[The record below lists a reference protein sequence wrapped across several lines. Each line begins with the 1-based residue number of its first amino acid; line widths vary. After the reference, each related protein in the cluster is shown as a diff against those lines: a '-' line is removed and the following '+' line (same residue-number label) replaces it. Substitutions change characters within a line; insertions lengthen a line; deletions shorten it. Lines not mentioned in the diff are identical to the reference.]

1 MPNASIF
8 TPSSRVSGMPTSPT
22 LFINEQVGLKR
33 RNQEKVFHFGFGESP
48 FPVPERLKN
57 VLAECAN
64 LNSYPPAKGLAVLCD
79 EAVAYFAE
87 RFNFNPQN
95 MKTLVGPG
103 SKDVIFAAQMAIEGD
118 IMIPTPSWVSYAPQA
133 QLAGSNAI
141 PVPTQAH
148 NHHRFDGY
156 LIEDIIL
163 SAREKGLNPT
173 KLILNYPNNPTGL
186 SFDDE
191 SLKIIADICRKYG
204 VIIISDEIYAL
215 TSRGAHTSIAR
226 YYPEGTIVTT
236 GLSKHLSLGGFRIGF
251 GFVPD
256 ALEGLMDA
264 MTAVASETWS
274 GVAHPMQYV
283 ALESIKGHDDLEH
296 HIKQSAK
303 VHALASEYVRSRLN
317 DLGLNYPA
325 LAGAFYL
332 YPNFGLFRPTLE
344 ARYNIKTSDDLS
356 RDLLKRA
363 NIATLPGSCF
373 GDPPEVL
380 ALRMATTDY
389 DGTEALAFLEAHPYS
404 TPDELVG
411 NCCPNLKEGMDR
423 LGIYLKG
430 DA

>member
-1 MPNASIF
+1 MTVF
-8 TPSSRVSGMPTSPT
+8 TPSAQVTGMPTSPT
-22 LFINEQVGLKR
+22 LYINEQVGLKR
-33 RNQEKVFHFGFGESP
+33 QNHEQVYHFGFGESP
-48 FPVPERLKN
+48 FPVPERLKQ
-57 VLAECAN
+57 VLANCAN
-64 LNSYPPAKGLAVLCD
+64 LNTYPPARGLACLCA
-79 EAVAYFAE
+79 EALSYFANHFH
-87 RFNFNPQN
+87 FNAQD

-103 SKDVIFAAQMAIEGD
+103 SKDIIFAAQIAIEGD

-133 QLAGSNAI
+133 QLAGSKAI
-141 PVPTQAH
+141 AVPTQAH
-148 NHHRFDGY
+148 NHHRFDGH
-156 LIEDIIL
+156 LVEDVIL
-163 SAREKGLNPT
+163 SARAKGLNPT

-191 SLKIIADICRKYG
+191 SLQIIAGICRKYD

-215 TSRGAHTSIAR
+215 TSRSRHNSIASH
-226 YYPEGTIVTT
+226 YPEGTIVTT

-283 ALESIKGHDDLEH
+283 ALEAIKGHSDVEEH
-296 HIKQSAK
+296 VRNCST
-303 VHALASEYVRSRLN
+303 VHALSSEYLRGRLN

-332 YPNFGLFRPTLE
+332 YPNFGIFRDVLE
-344 ARYNIKTSDDLS
+344 TSYDIKTSDDLA
-356 RDLLKRA
+356 RDLLERA

-373 GDPPEVL
+373 GDAPEVL

-389 DGTEALAFLEAHPYS
+389 DGAHALNFITKNPHA
-404 TPDELVG
+404 TPTELVEA
-411 NCCPNLKEGMDR
+411 CCPNLRDGMNQ
-423 LGIYLKG
+423 LVSYLKG
-430 DA
+430 